1 MQNIKTPFYELEIGG
16 KEGLLVFRGKNLSS
30 RALKG
35 PCFEVDGNP
44 LLPDFS
50 SVRLTGQT
58 ELNEAV
64 TEYRLEGIYSSFS
77 DLKLTLLLRVAPKSP
92 IIRFKYLLS
101 GKENHKLTKSS
112 GEMLDYCSLAVT
124 KRETLTEVRFS
135 EFNELTHSFC
145 MNEVPIPKSYFKNSF
160 DVMGPL
166 LAGTN
171 GDESFLLAYEH
182 GSQYPDA
189 FIHFC
194 FTPQGEIV
202 LSAKKGNYTAG
213 TEIGES
219 SFETIWFDF
228 GMVAGG
234 VEELAAA
241 FREFQLKYATLNLE
255 SRKPYIFYN
264 TWNYQERNKWWN
276 HKAYLADMDEKR
288 MMEEI
293 EVAHRMGIEVFVVDT
308 GWYEKTGDWIVNRSR
323 FADGMKSVKAKL
335 DSYGMKLGLWIGPT
349 LAAVTSEAYQKNPG
363 CRIEWDGEAPEPKP
377 IWETEESYGM
387 CIVSPYW
394 KTLADTLI
402 SLAKELGVSYFKW
415 DAIEQYGCNSP
426 NHFHGDEGNTPEERA
441 DSYAFQLGV
450 YMSKIV
456 DRVCSACPEVIID
469 FDITEGRR
477 SVGLGFLGSGKY
489 FLINNGPYFANY
501 NLPCE
506 DDWTNIFVA
515 PGAPRT
521 WICRT
526 PLTFDKWIPSV
537 LFLTHYLPDDPK
549 NSQDINLASLVLGQN
564 GIWGDLPALSGEGVE
579 HFGEVLSKY
588 KEVREDITA
597 EAAVKSGMTGSGF
610 ECYEKLSSETG
621 KGVLCVFSTVKDT
634 FRYITRK
641 KTANHFWASAPVTV
655 TPLEDGTALVEIA
668 FEQPGAVMVFF
679 GGGAE

>member
-1 MQNIKTPFYELEIGG
+1 MPTIKTQFYEIEIGTERGLITYCG
-16 KEGLLVFRGKNLSS
+16 KGLSPRV
-30 RALKG
+30 LKG
-35 PCFEVDGNP
+35 PAFEVDNT
-44 LLPDFS
+44 LLAPEFS
-50 SVRLTGQT
+50 EISLVCEKVLNSV
-58 ELNEAV
+58 V
-64 TEYRLEGIYSSFS
+64 TEYRFRGIYSAFP
-77 DLKLTLLLRVAPKSP
+77 DIALTLVIRVAKGSP
-92 IIRFKYLLS
+92 VLKFKYLLN
-101 GKENHKLTKSS
+101 GNGAHKLTKMA
-112 GEMLDYCSLAVT
+112 GETLDYCTVSAM
-124 KRETLTEVRFS
+124 KDERLTEVRFS

-145 MNEVPIPKSYFKNSF
+145 MNEVLVEESFFQNSF

-166 LAGTN
+166 LAASN
-171 GDESFLLAYEH
+171 GEESCLLAYEH

-194 FTPQGEIV
+194 FTPQKDVI

-213 TEIGES
+213 TVLGKE
-219 SFETIWFDF
+219 SFETIWLDF
-228 GMVAGG
+228 GAVRGG
-234 VEELAAA
+234 IDELAAA

-276 HKAYLADMDEKR
+276 HKAYLADMNEKR
-288 MMEEI
+288 MLEEI
-293 EVAHRMGIEVFVVDT
+293 DAAHKMGIEVFVVDT
-308 GWYEKTGDWIVNRSR
+308 GWYEKTGDWLVNRAR
-323 FADGMKSVKAKL
+323 FTDGMKTVKAKL

-349 LAAVTSEAYQKNPG
+349 LAAVTSEAYLKNPN

-387 CIVSPYW
+387 CIVSLYW
-394 KTLADTLI
+394 ETLADTLI

-441 DSYAFQLGV
+441 DSYAFQLGI
-450 YMSKIV
+450 YMTKIV
-456 DRVCSACPEVIID
+456 DKVCAACPEVIVD

-477 SVGLGFLGSGKY
+477 SVGLGFLTAGKY
-489 FLINNGPYFANY
+489 FLINNGPYFENY

-506 DDWTNIFVA
+506 DDWTNIFTA

-537 LFLTHYLPDDPK
+537 LFLTHYLPDEPK

-564 GIWGDLPALSGEGVE
+564 GIWGDLPAISEEGKAR
-579 HFGEVLSKY
+579 FDEVLSKY
-588 KEVREDITA
+588 KQVRNEITA
-597 EAAVKSGMTGSGF
+597 EAAIKSGMTGSGF
-610 ECYEKLSSETG
+610 ECYEKISSENG
-621 KGVLCVFSTVKDT
+621 KGVLCVFSTVRDT

-641 KTANHFWASAPVTV
+641 KTAQEFWASVPAKV
-655 TPLEDGTALVEIA
+655 TPIPDGTALIEIP
-668 FEQPGAVMVFF
+668 FEEPGAAMIFF
-679 GGGAE
+679 GTAK

>member
-1 MQNIKTPFYELEIGG
+1 MQTVKTPLYQLEIGG
-16 KEGLLVFRGKNLSS
+16 AEGFITYRGSGFAP
-30 RALKG
+30 RTLKG
-35 PCFEVDGNP
+35 PAFEVDGK
-44 LLPDFS
+44 LLPPVFS
-50 SVRLTGQT
+50 SVALVSETK
-58 ELNEAV
+58 LNAAV
-64 TEYRLEGIYSSFS
+64 TEYRFDAAYSAVPEMT
-77 DLKLTLLLRVAPKSP
+77 LTLVVRAAKGSP
-92 IIRFKYLLS
+92 VLKFRYLLS
-101 GKENHKLTKSS
+101 GDGSHKLTKDN
-112 GEMLDYCSLAVT
+112 GERLDYCALSTGAGE
-124 KRETLTEVRFS
+124 RLTEVRFS

-145 MNEVPIPKSYFKNSF
+145 MNEVPVEESFFENGF

-166 LAGTN
+166 LAGTD
-171 GDESFLLAYEH
+171 GAESFLLAYEH

-189 FIHFC
+189 FIHYC
-194 FTPQGEIV
+194 FTPEREVV

-213 TEIGES
+213 TVLGRI
-219 SFETIWFDF
+219 SFETVWFDF
-228 GMVAGG
+228 GVVKGG
-234 VEELAAA
+234 TDELAAA

-276 HKAYLADMDEKR
+276 RKAYLADMDEKR
-288 MMEEI
+288 MLEEI
-293 EVAHRMGIEVFVVDT
+293 DAAHKMGIEVFVVDT
-308 GWYEKTGDWIVNRSR
+308 GWYEKTGDWIVSCER
-323 FADGMKSVKAKL
+323 FADGMKAVKAKL
-335 DSYGMKLGLWIGPT
+335 DEYGMKLGLWIGPT
-349 LAAVTSEAYQKNPG
+349 LAAVTSEAYRKNPG
-363 CRIEWDGEAPEPKP
+363 CRIEWNGEAPEPKP

-394 KTLADTLI
+394 ETLADTLI

-441 DSYAFQLGV
+441 DSYAFQVGV
-450 YMSKIV
+450 YMAKIV
-456 DRVCSACPEVIID
+456 DKVCAACPEVIID

-477 SVGLGFLGSGKY
+477 SVGLGFLTAGKY

-537 LFLTHYLPDDPK
+537 LFLTHYLPDGPQ
-549 NSQDINLASLVLGQN
+549 NSQDLNLASLILGQN
-564 GIWGDLPALSGEGVE
+564 GIWGDLPAISEEGKGR
-579 HFGEVLSKY
+579 FDEVLSKY

-597 EAAVKSGMTGSGF
+597 EAAIKSGMTGSGF
-610 ECYEKLSSETG
+610 ECYEKLSSKTG
-621 KGVLCVFSTVKDT
+621 KGVVCVFSTVIDT

-641 KTANHFWASAPVTV
+641 KTDRVFWASVPAAV
-655 TPLEDGTALVEIA
+655 TPLADGTSLIEIT
-668 FEQPGAVMVFF
+668 FEEPGAAMVFF
-679 GGGAE
+679 GASK